1 MGTFSKVY
9 EALTTDKNFGTGFV
23 NIKEYLFNTASREYQ
38 GLQQELVTNY
48 GIISANSKLYD
59 SDWTIIQLYL
69 SNKYDIDID
78 LDELKAIVNIIS
90 NQNGLVV
97 IGERQDMAGA
107 YERYSTL

>member
-48 GIISANSKLYD
+48 GIISETVNYM
-59 SDWTIIQLYL
+59 
-69 SNKYDIDID
+69 
-78 LDELKAIVNIIS
+78 IVTGQSFNYICQIS
-90 NQNGLVV
+90 TTSIL
-97 IGERQDMAGA
+97 ILM
-107 YERYSTL
+107 S